1 MRVPA
6 RMLIG
11 TLCSGVLFGALI
23 FPVISFSS
31 ARTAT
36 FPLAAAQET
45 AALPDGATLYRQK
58 CAMCHEQPV
67 ERAPSRSA
75 LAARSP
81 ETLIAALTSGA
92 MKHQATGL
100 SADQIRSV
108 AVYLTGRQP
117 GAAEQSTPSP
127 NLCKDGGGSINLSAP
142 QWNGWGFDLEN
153 SRYQPKP
160 GIKAEDV
167 PRLKVKWAFAYPS
180 GRVNSQ
186 PTVIGD
192 RLYVG
197 CSPGLVYCLNA
208 KTGCVY
214 WTYDG
219 GSGVRTAISVG
230 PLPASSPAKFAA
242 YFGTR
247 DRFVHAV
254 DAETGKPLWKTKIED
269 QAVSG
274 ITGAPVLYKDR
285 IYVALSSSEE
295 VTGRGDKYE
304 CCTFRGSLVAL
315 DAYRG
320 KILWK
325 SYSITEPLKPFK
337 KSAAGTQM
345 YGPAGGAIWSAPTV
359 DAKRKLIYA
368 ATGDSYTEAAT
379 GGADAIIAFD
389 IETGKVA
396 WINQVTPNDNFLV
409 GCNGPNPPP
418 NCPQPLG
425 PDFDFGSS
433 PILHTQPNGK
443 QVILAGQK
451 SGVIY
456 ALDPDNKGKTL
467 WQVKIGYGSTLG
479 GIQWGSAADQQNVYA
494 AVSDVTAPADKRLP
508 GIAALKIAT
517 GERVWR
523 TPAPKSDCVT
533 EGRQCSNAQSAAVT
547 AIPGVVFS
555 GSMDGHFRAYS
566 TKDGS
571 IIWDFNSGANTF
583 DAVNG
588 IKARGGMMNAGG
600 PVIVSGVLFVN
611 AGYGGIQG
619 QPGNVLLAFTVD
631 GK

>member
-1 MRVPA
+1 VSI
-6 RMLIG
+6 RMLSGIVCSAV
-11 TLCSGVLFGALI
+11 LCAAL
-23 FPVISFSS
+23 VSEFSS
-31 ARTAT
+31 AKTPSIIRRV
-36 FPLAAAQET
+36 QGT
-45 AALPDGATLYRQK
+45 AASADGADLYRQK
-58 CAMCHEQPV
+58 CAMCHDQPV
-67 ERAPSRSA
+67 ERAPARSA
-75 LAARSP
+75 LASRSP
-81 ETLIAALTSGA
+81 ETLIAALTTGA

-100 SADQIRSV
+100 STDQIRSV

-117 GAAEQSTPSP
+117 NASARATPLANECRAAGASM
-127 NLCKDGGGSINLSAP
+127 NLSAP
-142 QWNGWGFDLEN
+142 QWNGWGLDLEN
-153 SRYQPKP
+153 SRFQKNP
-160 GIKAEDV
+160 GIKIEDV
-167 PRLKVKWAFAYPS
+167 AKLKVKWAFAYPS

-186 PTVIGD
+186 PTIVGD

-197 CSPGLVYCLNA
+197 CSPGLVYCLDS
-208 KTGCVY
+208 KTGCTY
-214 WTYDG
+214 WAYDS
-219 GSGVRTAISVG
+219 GSGVRTAISIG
-230 PLPASSPAKFAA
+230 PLPPSSAAKFAA

-247 DRFVHAV
+247 DRVVHAV
-254 DAETGKPLWKTKIED
+254 DAETGRLLWKTRIEEHS
-269 QAVSG
+269 VSG
-274 ITGAPVLYKDR
+274 ITGAPLLYKDR
-285 IYVALSSSEE
+285 LYVPLSSSEE
-295 VTGRGDKYE
+295 VAGRGEKYE

-315 DAYRG
+315 DAYTG
-320 KILWK
+320 KLLWK
-325 SYSITEPLKPFK
+325 SYTITEPLKPFK
-337 KSAAGTQM
+337 KSSAGTQM
-345 YGPAGGAIWSAPTV
+345 YGPAGGAIWSAPTI
-359 DAKRKLIYA
+359 DPGRKLIYA
-368 ATGDSYTEAAT
+368 ATGDSYTEAET
-379 GGADAIIAFD
+379 VGADAVIAFD
-389 IETGKVA
+389 LETGKIA

-409 GCNGPNPPP
+409 GCTGPNPPP

-433 PILHTQPNGK
+433 PILHTMPNGK

-451 SGVIY
+451 SGVMY

-517 GERVWR
+517 GEKVWH

-555 GSMDGHFRAYS
+555 GSMDGHLRAYS
-566 TKDGS
+566 TKNGS
-571 IIWDFNSGANTF
+571 IIWDFNAGAQTF
-583 DAVNG
+583 DGVNG
-588 IKARGGMMNAGG
+588 NKARGGMINAGG
-600 PVIVSGVLFVN
+600 PVIVSGVLYVN

>member
-1 MRVPA
+1 MTALAKSV
-6 RMLIG
+6 IG
-11 TLCSGVLFGALI
+11 IMAAGAL
-23 FPVISFSS
+23 FAALTCPFTSS
-31 ARTAT
+31 ARNAG
-36 FPLAAAQET
+36 PARAAAQLGDT
-45 AALPDGATLYRQK
+45 TPDGAALYRQK

-75 LAARSP
+75 LATRSP
-81 ETLIAALTSGA
+81 ETVIAALTTGA
-92 MKHQATGL
+92 MRQQATGL
-100 SADQIRSV
+100 NTDQMRSL
-108 AVYLTGRQP
+108 AVFLTGRQP
-117 GAAEQSTPSP
+117 GPAGQPLPPAS
-127 NLCKDGGGSINLSAP
+127 LCKDGGASIDLSVP

-153 SRYQPKP
+153 SRYQSKP
-160 GIKAEDV
+160 GIKAEEV

-186 PTVIGD
+186 PTIIGD

-197 CSPGLVYCLNA
+197 CSPGLVYCINA
-208 KTGCVY
+208 KTGCVL

-219 GSGVRTAISVG
+219 GAGVRTAISIG

-254 DAETGKPLWKTKIED
+254 NAETGKPLWKTKIED
-269 QAVSG
+269 HTSSG
-274 ITGAPVLYKDR
+274 ITGAPLLYKDR
-285 IYVALSSSEE
+285 LYVPLSSSEE
-295 VTGRGDKYE
+295 VSGRGDKYE

-315 DAYRG
+315 DAYTG

-337 KSAAGTQM
+337 KSAAGVQM
-345 YGPAGGAIWSAPTV
+345 YGPAGGAIWSTPTV
-359 DAKRKLIYA
+359 DPRRKLIYA
-368 ATGDSYTEAAT
+368 ATGDSYTEVET
-379 GGADAIIAFD
+379 VGADAIIAFEM
-389 IETGKVA
+389 ETGKIA
-396 WINQVTPNDNFLV
+396 WINQITPNDNFLV
-409 GCNGPNPPP
+409 GCNGANPPP

-433 PILHTQPNGK
+433 PILRTMPNGK

-451 SGVIY
+451 SGVMN

-467 WQVKIGYGSTLG
+467 WQVKIGFGSTLG

-508 GIAALKIAT
+508 GIAAIRIET
-517 GERVWR
+517 GQKVWH

-555 GSMDGHFRAYS
+555 GSMDGHLRAYS
-566 TKDGS
+566 AKDGS
-571 IIWDFNSGANTF
+571 IIWDFNSGATTF
-583 DAVNG
+583 DSVNG
-588 IKARGGMMNAGG
+588 TRVKGGMMNAGG
-600 PVIVSGVLFVN
+600 PVIVSGALYVN

>member
-1 MRVPA
+1 
-6 RMLIG
+6 
-11 TLCSGVLFGALI
+11 
-23 FPVISFSS
+23 
-31 ARTAT
+31 
-36 FPLAAAQET
+36 
-45 AALPDGATLYRQK
+45 
-58 CAMCHEQPV
+58 MCHDQAL
-67 ERAPSRSA
+67 ERAPARSA
-75 LAARSP
+75 LATRSA
-81 ETLIAALTSGA
+81 ESVIAALTTGA
-92 MKHQATGL
+92 MKSQATGL
-100 SADQIRSV
+100 SVDQIRAL
-108 AVYLTGRQP
+108 AVFVTGKQP
-117 GAAEQSTPSP
+117 GASSSAAPLA
-127 NLCKDGGGSINLSAP
+127 NLCKESGASINLGAP
-142 QWNGWGFDLEN
+142 SWNGWGFDQEN

-167 PRLKVKWAFAYPS
+167 PKLKVKWAFAYPS

-208 KTGCVY
+208 KTGCVR
-214 WTYDG
+214 WTYET
-219 GSGVRTAISVG
+219 GSGVRTAITIG
-230 PLPASSPAKFAA
+230 PLPASSPSKFAA

-254 DAETGKPLWKTKIED
+254 DAETGVLLWKTKIED
-269 QAVSG
+269 QAVST

-285 IYVALSSSEE
+285 LYVPLSSGEE
-295 VTGRGDKYE
+295 VAGRNDKYE

-315 DAYRG
+315 DAYTG
-320 KILWK
+320 KVLWK
-325 SYSITEPLKPFK
+325 SYSITEPLKAFK
-337 KSAAGTQM
+337 KSASGTQM

-359 DAKRKLIYA
+359 DPRRKLIYV
-368 ATGDSYTEAAT
+368 ATGDSYTEMET
-379 GGADAIIAFD
+379 GGADAIVALD
-389 IETGKVA
+389 IETGKIK

-433 PILHTQPNGK
+433 PILHALPNGK

-451 SGVIY
+451 SGVMY
-456 ALDPDNKGKTL
+456 ALDPDNGGKTL
-467 WQVKIGYGSTLG
+467 WQAKIGYGSTLG

-494 AVSDVTAPADKRLP
+494 AVSDVVAPPDKRQP
-508 GIAALKIAT
+508 GIAALDIAT
-517 GERVWR
+517 GKKIWH
-523 TPAPKSDCVT
+523 TPSPKSDCVT

-555 GSMDGHFRAYS
+555 GAMDGHFRAYA

-571 IIWDFNSGANTF
+571 IVWDFNSGANTF
-583 DAVNG
+583 DTVNG
-588 IKARGGMMNAGG
+588 IKAKGGMMNAGG
-600 PVIVSGVLFVN
+600 PIVVNGVLYVN

-631 GK
+631 GR

>member
-1 MRVPA
+1 MKVSE
-6 RMLIG
+6 RMLFG
-11 TLCSGVLFGALI
+11 TLCFGILFAALS

-31 ARTAT
+31 AGIPT
-36 FPLAAAQET
+36 FPLITVQGQVASS
-45 AALPDGATLYRQK
+45 DGAALYRQK
-58 CAMCHEQPV
+58 CAMCHDQPV
-67 ERAPSRSA
+67 ERAPARAA

-81 ETLIAALTSGA
+81 ETLIAALTTGA

-108 AVYLTGRQP
+108 AVYLIGRQP
-117 GAAEQSTPSP
+117 GAGPSTALA
-127 NLCKDGGGSINLSAP
+127 NLCKDADAPMNLSAA
-142 QWNGWGFDLEN
+142 QWNGWGLDLEN
-153 SRYQPKP
+153 SRFQPKP

-167 PRLKVKWAFAYPS
+167 PKLKVKWAFAYPS

-186 PTVIGD
+186 PTIIGE

-197 CSPGLVYCLNA
+197 CSPGLVYCLNS
-208 KTGCVY
+208 KTGCAY

-230 PLPASSPAKFAA
+230 PLPAASPAKFAA

-247 DRFVHAV
+247 DRVVHAV
-254 DAETGKPLWKTKIED
+254 DAETGKLLWKTKIED
-269 QAVSG
+269 HSASG
-274 ITGAPVLYKDR
+274 ITGAPLLYKDR
-285 IYVALSSSEE
+285 LYVPLSSSEE

-304 CCTFRGSLVAL
+304 CCTFRGSIVAL
-315 DAYRG
+315 DAYTG
-320 KILWK
+320 KIIWK

-337 KSAAGTQM
+337 KSSAGTQM
-345 YGPAGGAIWSAPTV
+345 YGPAGGAIWSAPTI
-359 DAKRKLIYA
+359 DPKRKLIYA
-368 ATGDSYTEAAT
+368 ATGDSYTEAET
-379 GGADAIIAFD
+379 GGADAVIAFD
-389 IETGKVA
+389 METGKIA
-396 WINQVTPNDNFLV
+396 WINQVTLNDNFLV

-433 PILHTQPNGK
+433 PILHTMANGK

-451 SGVIY
+451 SGVMY
-456 ALDPDNKGKTL
+456 ALDPDNKGKTV

-479 GIQWGSAADQQNVYA
+479 GIQWGSAADRQNVYA

-508 GIAALKIAT
+508 GIAALEIAT
-517 GERVWR
+517 GKKVWH

-547 AIPGVVFS
+547 AIPGAVFS
-555 GSMDGHFRAYS
+555 GSMDGHLRAYS
-566 TKDGS
+566 AKDGS
-571 IIWDFNSGANTF
+571 IIWDFHSTANTF
-583 DAVNG
+583 DGVNG
-588 IKARGGMMNAGG
+588 IRAKGGMMNAGG
-600 PVIVSGVLFVN
+600 PVIVSGVLYVN
-611 AGYGGIQG
+611 AGYGGAQG

>member
-1 MRVPA
+1 
-6 RMLIG
+6 MLVGI
-11 TLCSGVLFGALI
+11 LFPGVYLAALI
-23 FPVISFSS
+23 FPQVSLSS
-31 ARTAT
+31 ARVPAMTRGVSQGS
-36 FPLAAAQET
+36 AASA
-45 AALPDGATLYRQK
+45 DGAALYRQK
-58 CAMCHEQPV
+58 CAMCHDQPV
-67 ERAPSRSA
+67 ERAPARSV
-75 LAARSP
+75 LASRSP

-117 GAAEQSTPSP
+117 GATGPKAPSA
-127 NLCKDGGGSINLSAP
+127 NECKVGSAIDLGAP
-142 QWNGWGFDLEN
+142 QWNGWGLDLAN

-160 GIKAEDV
+160 GIKPEEV
-167 PRLKVKWAFAYPS
+167 PRLKVKWAFAYPT

-186 PTVIGD
+186 PTIVGD
-192 RLYVG
+192 RLFVG
-197 CSPGLVYCLNA
+197 CSPGRVYCLDS
-208 KTGCVY
+208 KTGCEY
-214 WTYDG
+214 WSYDG

-230 PLPASSPAKFAA
+230 PLPASSAAKVAV

-254 DAETGKPLWKTKIED
+254 DADTGKLLWKTKIED
-269 QAVSG
+269 HSASG
-274 ITGAPVLYKDR
+274 ITGSPLLYRDR
-285 IYVALSSSEE
+285 LYVPLSSSEE
-295 VTGRGDKYE
+295 VSGRGDKYE

-315 DAYRG
+315 DAYTG
-320 KILWK
+320 KVLWK

-337 KSAAGTQM
+337 KSSVGTQM
-345 YGPAGGAIWSAPTV
+345 YGPAGGAIWSAPTI
-359 DAKRKLIYA
+359 DPRRKLIYA
-368 ATGDSYTEAAT
+368 ATGDSYTEAET
-379 GGADAIIAFD
+379 IGADAIIAFD
-389 IETGKVA
+389 IETGKIA

-433 PILHTQPNGK
+433 PILHTMQNGR

-451 SGVIY
+451 SGIMY
-456 ALDPDNKGKTL
+456 ALDPDDKGKTL

-494 AVSDVTAPADKRLP
+494 AISDVTAPPDKRLP
-508 GIAALKIAT
+508 GIAALRIAT
-517 GERVWR
+517 GEQVWH
-523 TPAPKSDCVT
+523 TPSPKSDCVT

-555 GSMDGHFRAYS
+555 GSMDGHLRAYL
-566 TKDGS
+566 TRNGS
-571 IIWDFNSGANTF
+571 IIWDFNSVTHSF
-583 DAVNG
+583 ESVNG
-588 IKARGGMMNAGG
+588 IKAKGGMMNAGG
-600 PVIVSGVLFVN
+600 PVVVNGALYVN